1 MLTQEKVREA
11 VADCVAGIICDF
23 KDAPDIDREAVVERL
38 DEECD
43 HLFGSLVQY
52 GRIDEYGARDL
63 ARSAQP
69 CAAIIEVAEADAWV
83 EDDHGLWEGLTY
95 GVLASI
101 AYFSL
106 RNLLYKKLADEGHD
120 SNEEYPFAVAEE
132 VE

>member
-11 VADCVAGIICDF
+11 VADSVAGVINYF
-23 KDAPDIDREAVVERL
+23 KDAPATDREQVIEVL

-43 HLFGSLVQY
+43 DLFGWLVQH
-52 GRIDEYGARDL
+52 GRISEYDARDL
-63 ARSAQP
+63 AMSAQP
-69 CAAIIEVAEADAWV
+69 CSAIIEVAEADAWV